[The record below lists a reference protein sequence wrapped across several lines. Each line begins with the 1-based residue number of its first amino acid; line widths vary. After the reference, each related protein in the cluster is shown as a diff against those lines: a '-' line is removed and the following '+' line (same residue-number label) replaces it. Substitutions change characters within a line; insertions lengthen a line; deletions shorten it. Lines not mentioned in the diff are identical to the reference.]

1 MTHGWFFCAECG
13 VFCFFTLR
21 FISTVRTNTH
31 KIMKDWI
38 TAKIAASQAIDFSG
52 PEKVL
57 TEAIF
62 EKISES
68 NLHKG
73 RYLAAAFDLLM
84 TAEYYKSVTVKNWHY
99 CPNDNPKIYYSF
111 LNACPYCCLKQKFV
125 FTLGNKPQSGAIG
138 RSSTFIL
145 SLVLDSYFQRT
156 KTKIEIKKSVE
167 PVDLVLVDESNKQ
180 VFAAEVKSAP
190 LTILPLFAETDELT
204 AMEEGVITKVNAHE
218 PISNTH
224 FSSLPVSVG
233 LPKSVAGKWE
243 FEFFKLEGL
252 KNDKNWPYFEIAKL
266 VRTTDFWEQYVRY
279 WVASYETY
287 KHRRRETLIY
297 WFSNACGSPQAVSGD
312 WPDRRNGGGKESIS
326 DSKTSVGMDR
336 TDDIKKGIYQVLK
349 VGADGKP
356 FSKEYSLSV
365 GIISNLDAAR
375 HFDEYLQNIQNVV
388 WTLDPTGSAKK
399 IRDLPPEQEVY
410 NLFDGIVTF
419 TKNIGRNEWLKQTF
433 QFQDDF

>member
-1 MTHGWFFCAECG
+1 MQ
-13 VFCFFTLR
+13 
-21 FISTVRTNTH
+21 
-31 KIMKDWI
+31 DWI
-38 TAKIAASQAIDFSG
+38 TAKIAASQEIDFSG
-52 PEKVL
+52 PEKAL
-57 TEAIF
+57 ADAIF
-62 EKISES
+62 EKIPEKD
-68 NLHKG
+68 LHKG

-84 TAEYYKSVTVKNWHY
+84 TAEYYKSVTTKNWHY
-99 CPNDNPKIYYSF
+99 CPNEKPKIYYSF

-138 RSSTFIL
+138 KSSTFIL
-145 SLVLDSYFQRT
+145 SLVLNAYFQISKVRV
-156 KTKIEIKKSVE
+156 EIKKSVE
-167 PVDLVLVDESNKQ
+167 PVDLVLVDEANKQ

-204 AMEEGVITKVNAHE
+204 TMEEGVITKVNVHE

-224 FSSLPVSVG
+224 FSTLPVSIG
-233 LPKSVAGKWE
+233 LPKFVENHWE
-243 FEFFKLEGL
+243 FEFFKIEGL
-252 KNDKNWPYFEIAKL
+252 KNDKNWPYLEIAKL
-266 VRTTDFWEQYVRY
+266 VRETDFWTKYVNY
-279 WVASYETY
+279 WVSSYDTY
-287 KHRRRETLIY
+287 KYRRRENPIY

-336 TDDIKKGIYQVLK
+336 TDDIKKGIYQVVK

-356 FSKEYSLSV
+356 FSNEYGVSV

-375 HFDEYLQNIQNVV
+375 HFDEYLHNIQNVV

-419 TKNIGRNEWLKQTF
+419 TKNIARNEWLKQTF
-433 QFQDDF
+433 KFQDDF